1 MKILNEFSIGYL
13 MKILDEN
20 ENENENVNWLG
31 KTLKNENE
39 FLENDQD
46 T

>member
-1 MKILNEFSIGYL
+1 MKNLDEFSIGYL

-20 ENENENVNWLG
+20 ENENWLG
-31 KTLKNENE
+31 KTLENENE

>member
-1 MKILNEFSIGYL
+1 MKNLDEFSIGYL

-20 ENENENVNWLG
+20 ENEKENWLG
-31 KTLKNENE
+31 KTLENENE

>member
-1 MKILNEFSIGYL
+1 MKILDEFSIGYL

-20 ENENENVNWLG
+20 ENENWNWLG
-31 KTLKNENE
+31 KTLENENE

>member
-1 MKILNEFSIGYL
+1 MKILDEFSIGYL

-20 ENENENVNWLG
+20 ENENWNWLR
-31 KTLKNENE
+31 KTLENENE
-39 FLENDQD
+39 FLDNDQD